1 MDIALTL
8 TGFVVGVLM
17 GLTGVGGGSLMTPIL
32 VLAFGITPSVAVG
45 TDLLYATIA
54 KCAGIWVHN
63 RNRTI
68 RWRIAGLLACGSIPS
83 AILTVFLMKELKSL
97 GVDYEYLITLTLS
110 VALILTSLVLL
121 FKNMLHLKI
130 NRRFS
135 SIRDLHRR
143 HRGTITVI
151 VGILIGAL
159 VTLSSVGAGA
169 LGAAILLF
177 LYPGLPA
184 IVIVGTDLAY
194 GIPLTGIAGLG
205 HLHIG
210 TVDFTLL
217 GALLLGALPGTYLG
231 SHLGPQLPD
240 RVVRPI
246 LASILFLI
254 GFRFMF

>member
-63 RNRTI
+63 RNGTI

-135 SIRDLHRR
+135 SIRDLH
-143 HRGTITVI
+143 
-151 VGILIGAL
+151 
-159 VTLSSVGAGA
+159 
-169 LGAAILLF
+169 
-177 LYPGLPA
+177 
-184 IVIVGTDLAY
+184 
-194 GIPLTGIAGLG
+194 
-205 HLHIG
+205 
-210 TVDFTLL
+210 
-217 GALLLGALPGTYLG
+217 
-231 SHLGPQLPD
+231 
-240 RVVRPI
+240 
-246 LASILFLI
+246 
-254 GFRFMF
+254 